1 MTITQTK
8 MKVASL
14 LIGVFGAMFIV
25 NVLTNLYVLTLH
37 EGLYKIGTG
46 LGLLAIAFEPSV
58 LFTSISMSE
67 ALKPRPPVTIL
78 LGLIAGVL
86 ILLSAVIWIFY

>member
-1 MTITQTK
+1 MIITQTK

-14 LIGVFGAMFIV
+14 SMGVIGAMFIIS
-25 NVLTNLYVLTLH
+25 VLTNLNALALH
-37 EGLYKIGTG
+37 EGLFKIGGG
-46 LGLLAIAFEPSV
+46 LGLLAIAFEPSI

-86 ILLSAVIWIFY
+86 ILLSAVTWIFS